1 MESEVDRYVAEL
13 DIPAP
18 VYMPAVQRKELGNPE
33 YFGCLRAYWYVYF
46 DTDSNGTK
54 RPLGI
59 RLTAEIEASGREEAE
74 DKALNAGLRFA
85 EVAAAYS
92 GSPLWNPSLN
102 RLGRVGASDG
112 LLDQYNYYYL
122 EGVEAY
128 PRALLRP
135 YDLERLLLW
144 FSTSDQRTADR
155 LSLAARWYG
164 TSVGAEDPLDGYLSV
179 WIGFESVGP
188 TLGTRVHSFGPK
200 ASCKVCGNKA
210 GIKRNNG
217 EAGIEHAVKETAPE
231 LLDGRSLTDL
241 KELRN
246 QIAHGLSPASSLRPI
261 VREFLPDLQLGL
273 IFAILTVARPETS
286 APRSGRAILPRDFR
300 PYPDARAMLRSAVE
314 LVNHRPFFGGWVQV
328 KRRFIDSRSRV
339 EADGNYVWGAK
350 TGIETVAI
358 IPNGAPALEKSYVIF
373 ERRGRSWEDQSESDL
388 PSIPVVPWRAT
399 PISPAWR
406 RYLSAQADDDNDA
419 KSQ

>member
-1 MESEVDRYVAEL
+1 M
-13 DIPAP
+13 
-18 VYMPAVQRKELGNPE
+18 
-33 YFGCLRAYWYVYF
+33 YF
-46 DTDSNGTK
+46 DTDANGTE
-54 RPLGI
+54 RPNGI
-59 RLTAEIEASGREEAE
+59 RLIAELEASSLEEAE

-92 GSPLWNPSLN
+92 GSPMLNSRLN
-102 RLGRVGASDG
+102 RLGRVGRSDG
-112 LLDQYNYYYL
+112 LFEQYNYYYL
-122 EGVEAY
+122 EGVEAL
-128 PRALLRP
+128 PRILLRH
-135 YDLERLLLW
+135 YDLEKLLLW
-144 FSTSDQRTADR
+144 FSDSNERNSVQLA
-155 LSLAARWYG
+155 LAARWYG
-164 TSVGAEDPLDGYLSV
+164 TSVGAQDPLDGYLSV
-179 WIGFESVGP
+179 WIGLETIGRI
-188 TLGTRVHSFGPK
+188 LGARAHSSGSK
-200 ASCKVCGNKA
+200 APCKVCGNNPGA
-210 GIKRNNG
+210 KRNSG
-217 EAGIEHAVKETAPE
+217 EAGIEHAVRETAPE
-231 LLDGRSLTDL
+231 LLEGRSIAMLRQ
-241 KELRN
+241 LRN
-246 QIAHGLSPASSLRPI
+246 DIVHGRASASYLRPKAQD
-261 VREFLPDLQLGL
+261 FLPDLQLGL

-406 RYLSAQADDDNDA
+406 RYLSAQAEDDNDA
-419 KSQ
+419 KLQ